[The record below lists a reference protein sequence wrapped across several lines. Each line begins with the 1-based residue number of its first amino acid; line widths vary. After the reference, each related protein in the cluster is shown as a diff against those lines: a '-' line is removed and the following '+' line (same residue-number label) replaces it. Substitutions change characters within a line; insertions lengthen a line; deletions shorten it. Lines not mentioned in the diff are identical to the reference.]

1 MQHNLAVRVCDIL
14 RDIRTMPLKRLPAA
28 TAATPSSPGPD
39 ASAAPIESPAQFGAV
54 LERKNTAAALTA
66 ALLEREFNAQQER
79 RGAVAT
85 SPAVVQSVPLKVAS
99 GRGAPVKKSAA
110 DYAAE
115 LEEFVRVLLL
125 RFSPRFCS

>member
-14 RDIRTMPLKRLPAA
+14 RDIRTTPLKRLPAA
-28 TAATPSSPGPD
+28 SSAAPGSPGFD
-39 ASAAPIESPAQFGAV
+39 ASAAPIESPAQFGGV

-79 RGAVAT
+79 RGAVAA
-85 SPAVVQSVPLKVAS
+85 SPAVVQSVPLKLAS
-99 GRGAPVKKSAA
+99 GRGTSTKKSAA

-115 LEEFVRVLLL
+115 LEEFVRA
-125 RFSPRFCS
+125 S